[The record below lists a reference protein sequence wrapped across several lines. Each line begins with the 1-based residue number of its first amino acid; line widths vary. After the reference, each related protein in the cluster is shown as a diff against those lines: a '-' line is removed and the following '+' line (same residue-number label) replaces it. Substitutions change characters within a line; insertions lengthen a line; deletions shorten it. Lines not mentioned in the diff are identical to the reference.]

1 LGRTPGKES
10 LLVPSDLVFRQLQE
24 HLDDSPEGFPAT
36 QSGADVRILK
46 RLFTPEDAQVA
57 IQLSALKPLPV
68 STIRRR
74 LKKNGLDL
82 TYSHLRQTLA
92 GMVQKGTI
100 LAIWEGYREVHYQN
114 AGVSAGGIY
123 DFQVNRLSPDLIS
136 DFDEYHMESIA
147 KPIKK
152 GARRLLPLRTIPVEK
167 SIPRSTE
174 KYIASYENV
183 RQLIL
188 DAPGPIAV
196 ANCICRQT
204 KDIKGQSCQ
213 HTSLRESCLQ
223 IGLDHARQYVDM
235 GIARYIAKEEA
246 YEILGKAQQDGL
258 ILQPENSQ
266 NPEAI
271 CCCCGDCCA
280 ELTAV
285 SRYPQPAKLYST
297 NYYIDVVTQ
306 LCNHCGECLKRCQL
320 NARLIAEGKPA
331 VDLDRCIGCGNCVVT
346 CPTGATRLMKKEV
359 LEVPPKNKNEM
370 YLQMLSA
377 KTEKI
382 KVLESRKNRSTSVDF

>member
-1 LGRTPGKES
+1 MVS
-10 LLVPSDLVFRQLQE
+10 SDLIFRQLQE
-24 HLDDSPEGFPAT
+24 HLDDSPEGFAAT
-36 QSGADVRILK
+36 PSGADIRILK
-46 RLFTPEDAQVA
+46 RLFTAEDAQIA

-74 LKKNGLDL
+74 LKKNGTDI
-82 TYSHLRQTLA
+82 TTSHLRETLSS
-92 GMVQKGTI
+92 MVQKGTI
-100 LAIWEGYREVHYQN
+100 LAIREGYREVHYQN

-123 DFQVNRLSPDLIS
+123 DFQVDRLSPDLIS

-147 KPIKK
+147 KPLKK

-167 SIPRSTE
+167 SIPAPVKQR
-174 KYIASYENV
+174 IASYESA

-223 IGLDHARQYVDM
+223 IGVDHARQYVDM
-235 GIARYIAKEEA
+235 GIARYITKEEA
-246 YEILGKAQQDGL
+246 FKILEKAQQDGL

-285 SRYPQPAKLYST
+285 SRHPQPVKLYST
-297 NYYIDVVTQ
+297 NYYVEVMTQ

-320 NARLIAEGKPA
+320 NARFMVEGTPA
-331 VDLDRCIGCGNCVVT
+331 VNLDRCIGCGNCVIT
-346 CPTGATRLMKKEV
+346 CSSGATRLMTKTPA
-359 LEVPPKNKNEM
+359 EVPPKNKNEM

-377 KTEKI
+377 KTEKA
-382 KVLESRKNRSTSVDF
+382 KTTEPRKNRSIKGDV